1 METCDRPLSDSDAR
15 QLNSKIPSRCAIREI
30 LHRSPKSEFRDSLVK
45 LLFSNRP
52 LLKTKSGNRCFRY
65 EFFISRSIGS
75 DRLTASLHKPA
86 RHAVRNCERH
96 MTTPALPTDQT
107 LQISSNENSDRGAV
121 APANRLAHSLR
132 PIVAGAARYLRR
144 EPLLHFVLLG
154 ALIFGADAVLHPPP
168 KDDKVITVTKALR
181 QSFID
186 NFDEDK
192 TRTPSDAELEKMI
205 ESWVASEILYR
216 EGKALGVD
224 RGDDMIRDRVAFK
237 LQLLIF
243 DQIRV
248 ARPTEEQLR
257 AWFADN
263 HERFDEQERVGFYLT
278 PPTDETT
285 AQRQLADIEGQHESE
300 DLQKQTRAILGRPV
314 SSLAASFGESFR
326 DALLALPV
334 GQWKILQSKDGW
346 HVVRLD
352 SRRPGMLASL
362 DSVRDEAARIWLTD
376 ETRKRAWE
384 AVTRLKASY
393 SVRYEQ

>member
-1 METCDRPLSDSDAR
+1 MSTPAMPNEMQPPRVSS
-15 QLNSKIPSRCAIREI
+15 
-30 LHRSPKSEFRDSLVK
+30 V
-45 LLFSNRP
+45 
-52 LLKTKSGNRCFRY
+52 G
-65 EFFISRSIGS
+65 GS
-75 DRLTASLHKPA
+75 D
-86 RHAVRNCERH
+86 
-96 MTTPALPTDQT
+96 
-107 LQISSNENSDRGAV
+107 QIAADSADRA
-121 APANRLAHSLR
+121 AHSSR
-132 PIVAGAARYLRR
+132 PIISAAARLLWR

-154 ALIFGADAVLHPPP
+154 ALIFGVDAVLHPPP
-168 KDDKVITVTKALR
+168 KDDKVITVTKAMR

-192 TRTPSDAELEKMI
+192 SRVPSDAELEKMI

-248 ARPTEEQLR
+248 SQPTEDQLR

-278 PPTDETT
+278 PPTDEMT
-285 AQRQLADIEGQHESE
+285 AQRQLEEIQAQHESE

-314 SSLAASFGESFR
+314 ASLAASFGEGFR
-326 DALLALPV
+326 DALLALPL

-352 SRRPGMLASL
+352 SRRAGVLASL
-362 DSVRDEAARIWLTD
+362 DDVRDEAVRIWLTD

-384 AVTRLKASY
+384 AVSRLKAAY
-393 SVRYEQ
+393 NVRYEQ

>member
-1 METCDRPLSDSDAR
+1 MSTTAMPNEIQTPRISPIGGSHQIAADSADRA
-15 QLNSKIPSRCAIREI
+15 
-30 LHRSPKSEFRDSLVK
+30 
-45 LLFSNRP
+45 
-52 LLKTKSGNRCFRY
+52 
-65 EFFISRSIGS
+65 
-75 DRLTASLHKPA
+75 
-86 RHAVRNCERH
+86 
-96 MTTPALPTDQT
+96 
-107 LQISSNENSDRGAV
+107 
-121 APANRLAHSLR
+121 AHSSR
-132 PIVAGAARYLRR
+132 PIVSAAARFLWR

-154 ALIFGADAVLHPPP
+154 AIIFGVDAALHPPP
-168 KDDKVITVTKALR
+168 KDDKVITVTKAMR
-181 QSFID
+181 QSFIE

-192 TRTPSDAELEKMI
+192 SRVPSDAELEKMI

-243 DQIRV
+243 DQIRLP
-248 ARPTEEQLR
+248 RPTEDQLR

-278 PPTDETT
+278 PPTDEMT
-285 AQRQLADIEGQHESE
+285 AQRQLVDIEGQHESE
-300 DLQKQTRAILGRPV
+300 ELQKQTRAILGRPV
-314 SSLAASFGESFR
+314 ASLAASFGEKFR
-326 DALLALPV
+326 DALLALPL

-352 SRRPGMLASL
+352 SRRAGVLASL
-362 DSVRDEAARIWLTD
+362 DNVRDEAVRIWLTD

-384 AVTRLKASY
+384 AVSRLKASY

>member
-1 METCDRPLSDSDAR
+1 MP
-15 QLNSKIPSRCAIREI
+15 NEI
-30 LHRSPKSEFRDSLVK
+30 QPPRISPI
-45 LLFSNRP
+45 
-52 LLKTKSGNRCFRY
+52 G
-65 EFFISRSIGS
+65 GS
-75 DRLTASLHKPA
+75 D
-86 RHAVRNCERH
+86 
-96 MTTPALPTDQT
+96 
-107 LQISSNENSDRGAV
+107 QIAADSADRA
-121 APANRLAHSLR
+121 AHPSR
-132 PIVAGAARYLRR
+132 PIVSAAARFLWR

-154 ALIFGADAVLHPPP
+154 ALIFGVDAVLHPPP
-168 KDDKVITVTKALR
+168 KDDKVITVTKAMR
-181 QSFID
+181 QSFIE

-192 TRTPSDAELEKMI
+192 SRVPSDAELEKMI

-248 ARPTEEQLR
+248 SQPTEDQLR

-278 PPTDETT
+278 PPTDEMT
-285 AQRQLADIEGQHESE
+285 AQRQLEEIQAQHESE

-314 SSLAASFGESFR
+314 ASLAASFGETFR
-326 DALLALPV
+326 DALLALPL

-352 SRRPGMLASL
+352 SRRPGVLASL
-362 DSVRDEAARIWLTD
+362 DDVRDEAVRIWLTD

-384 AVTRLKASY
+384 AVSRLKAAY
-393 SVRYEQ
+393 TVRYEQ

>member
-1 METCDRPLSDSDAR
+1 MSTPAMP
-15 QLNSKIPSRCAIREI
+15 NEI
-30 LHRSPKSEFRDSLVK
+30 QPPR
-45 LLFSNRP
+45 
-52 LLKTKSGNRCFRY
+52 
-65 EFFISRSIGS
+65 ISSVGGS
-75 DRLTASLHKPA
+75 DPIAADS
-86 RHAVRNCERH
+86 
-96 MTTPALPTDQT
+96 
-107 LQISSNENSDRGAV
+107 
-121 APANRLAHSLR
+121 ANRAAYSSR
-132 PIVAGAARYLRR
+132 PIISAAARFLWR

-154 ALIFGADAVLHPPP
+154 ALIFGVDAVLHPPP
-168 KDDKVITVTKALR
+168 KDDKVITVTKAMR

-192 TRTPSDAELEKMI
+192 SRVPSDAELEKMI

-248 ARPTEEQLR
+248 SQPTEDQMR

-263 HERFDEQERVGFYLT
+263 HDRFDEQERVGFYLT
-278 PPTDETT
+278 PPTDEMT
-285 AQRQLADIEGQHESE
+285 AQRQLEEIQAQHESE

-314 SSLAASFGESFR
+314 ASLAASFGEGFR
-326 DALLALPV
+326 DALLALPL

-352 SRRPGMLASL
+352 SRRPGVLASL
-362 DSVRDEAARIWLTD
+362 DDVRDEAVRIWLTD

-384 AVTRLKASY
+384 AVSRLKAGY
-393 SVRYEQ
+393 TVRYEQ